1 MTFQKGQG
9 RIGGS
14 VKGQK
19 YQTSPGYNGVQKWA
33 KKHGPVEPKNTPGPQ
48 TDCLCGKRFDSSR
61 GRDVHIGRMQKL
73 SSMVLNIRE
82 QVIAEKYN
90 PADPNQ
96 GSY

>member
-19 YQTSPGYNGVQKWA
+19 YQTSSGYNGVQKWA
-33 KKHGPVEPKNTPGPQ
+33 KKHGLVENRDWRNGRIGCK
-48 TDCLCGKRFDSSR
+48 CGRQFDSEK
-61 GRDVHIGRMQKL
+61 GLYVHVGKMGKL
-73 SSMVLNIRE
+73 SNKV
-82 QVIAEKYN
+82 AEYLPSN
-90 PADPNQ
+90 PNQ